1 MNKQEAI
8 QQAEKLQA
16 EINEAMATGDYTLL
30 EQMRNNN
37 KERSRDYGQ
46 HVRRS

>member
-30 EQMRNNN
+30 EKM
-37 KERSRDYGQ
+37 KETQ
-46 HVRRS
+46 PPKQEN